1 MGKDNNLSDLS
12 LFFNIK
18 CNVLAGKEQTVV
30 YKDTH
35 MSGDENSNK

>member
-18 CNVLAGKEQTVV
+18 CNVLAGKEQPVV
-30 YKDTH
+30 YIDTH
-35 MSGDENSNK
+35 VFGDESSKK